1 MDLPVTPP
9 VKPMLA
15 RAAPRIPPGMLYE
28 PKWDGFRAL
37 VFRDGAELEITSR
50 NTRPMTRYFPELVEA
65 LLVALP
71 ERCVLDG
78 EIVVVGPDG
87 LDFEE
92 LSQRVHPAASRV
104 ARLAVETPV
113 SFVAF
118 DLLALGDEAFTDQPF
133 ARRRAALED
142 ALAGRAGPVPPG
154 APPTRPA
161 APGPAPARRVPS
173 GVYLTPST
181 GELDVARQWFERYE
195 GAGLDGLVAK
205 PPDGVYEPDRRA
217 MVKIKH
223 DRTADCVVAGYRPH
237 KNDPEAVGSLLL
249 GLYAAP
255 TDITDTT
262 AAAEPPDPAGRE
274 IPLLAVGV
282 TSAFPMARRRELVRE
297 LAHLVV
303 PIDSHPWAR
312 QSAPDA
318 APDGAAAGKP
328 PAAGQSA
335 RTPWDAGESRWAR
348 GRDLSFVPLRP
359 ELVVEVRYDH
369 LEGPR
374 FRHTTQF
381 VRFRPDRD
389 PAGCTHAQLEQPVRF
404 DVADVLR
411 IPPD

>member
-15 RAAPRIPPGMLYE
+15 RAAPQIPPDMLYE

-50 NTRPMTRYFPELVEA
+50 NTRPMTRYFPELVEV
-65 LLVALP
+65 LLAALP
-71 ERCVLDG
+71 DRCVLDG
-78 EIVVVGPDG
+78 EIVVVGPNG

-92 LSQRVHPAASRV
+92 LSQRVHPATSRV
-104 ARLAVETPV
+104 AKLALETPV

-133 ARRRAALED
+133 ARRRAVLEEV
-142 ALAGRAGPVPPG
+142 LAGHAG
-154 APPTRPA
+154 PA
-161 APGPAPARRVPS
+161 APGTAPARRIPS

-181 GELDVARQWFERYE
+181 GELDMARQWFELYE

-205 PPDGVYEPDRRA
+205 PPDGAYQPDKRA
-217 MVKIKH
+217 MFKIKH

-249 GLYAAP
+249 GLYA
-255 TDITDTT
+255 
-262 AAAEPPDPAGRE
+262 DPADEADPENATDPARE
-274 IPLLAVGV
+274 SPLLSVGV

-312 QSAPDA
+312 QGPENAAQPGGDA
-318 APDGAAAGKP
+318 GEEPAAAAGQP
-328 PAAGQSA
+328 A
-335 RTPWDAGESRWAR
+335 RTPWDVGESRWAR

-369 LEGPR
+369 MEGPR

-389 PAGCTHAQLEQPVRF
+389 PGGCTYAQLERPVRF
-404 DVADVLR
+404 DIADVLR